1 MQGKLIYEFGPFRL
15 EPAEHRLLRQ
25 GQPVNLSPQ
34 LFSLLVVFV
43 ENSGTLISKEE
54 LRNKVWGNA
63 FISDDA
69 LKVIIGNLRKA
80 LGEGHNGDRY
90 IENVFGK
97 GYRFIS
103 PVRIADNNGD
113 SQGHVQ
119 NPDLPPRRDAANAT
133 DLVNGEPLANDQGL
147 AEPGAETPASANTGG
162 TPRGRVGGNR
172 RILLGSLGALIA
184 AATLLGLGFWFRSNK
199 QNQAHVQSSVPS
211 QQFSL
216 YDFEDGE
223 QGWVARPN
231 RMISRVFS
239 SDAHAYEG
247 KRSLAIVFDSAY
259 SRKSQVYIEY
269 PPLKAGRVVT
279 ARILCPADNQLSTI
293 AWFVEDREFT
303 WSNDWQP
310 VSRLI
315 PGGWN
320 RFSVR
325 IPADAPT
332 PLARLGIEFTAD
344 SVWKGTC
351 YLDAVEW
358 Q

>member
-1 MQGKLIYEFGPFRL
+1 MQAKLIYEFGPFRL

-25 GQPVNLSPQ
+25 GRPISLSPQ

-54 LRNKVWGNA
+54 LRNKVWGNLYV
-63 FISDDA
+63 SEDA
-69 LKVIIGNLRKA
+69 LKVVIGNLRKA
-80 LGEGHNGDRY
+80 LGEGQNGDRY

-97 GYRFIS
+97 GYRFMG
-103 PVRIADNNGD
+103 PVKMAGEKGD
-113 SQGHVQ
+113 SEGNIQASA
-119 NPDLPPRRDAANAT
+119 PTLRRDAATLGDRA
-133 DLVNGEPLANDQGL
+133 NGDPPEEAPGSADAS
-147 AEPGAETPASANTGG
+147 AEAPAPANTGG
-162 TPRGRVGGNR
+162 TPQARVGGNR
-172 RILLGSLGALIA
+172 RILLGSLGVLIA
-184 AATLLGLGFWFRSNK
+184 VATLLGLGFWFRSN
-199 QNQAHVQSSVPS
+199 NQSKAHVQSSVPP
-211 QQFSL
+211 QQSSL

-239 SDAHAYEG
+239 SDVHAYEG
-247 KRSLAIVFDSAY
+247 KRSLAIVFDSPY

>member
-1 MQGKLIYEFGPFRL
+1 
-15 EPAEHRLLRQ
+15 LL
-25 GQPVNLSPQ
+25 S
-34 LFSLLVVFV
+34 VFV
-43 ENSGTLISKEE
+43 ENPGTLISKEE
-54 LRNKVWGNA
+54 LRNKVWGKA
-63 FISDDA
+63 FISEDA

-80 LGEGHNGDRY
+80 IGENGERY
-90 IENVFGK
+90 IETVRGE
-97 GYRFIS
+97 GYRFLG
-103 PVRIADNNGD
+103 PVKMAGGKGD
-113 SQGHVQ
+113 SGDNVQ
-119 NPDLPPRRDAANAT
+119 IPALILRRDAA
-133 DLVNGEPLANDQGL
+133 
-147 AEPGAETPASANTGG
+147 
-162 TPRGRVGGNR
+162 TPRGPANGASPENVPGLADPGEEAPAPTNTGPSPQTRIGENR
-172 RILLGSLGALIA
+172 RMLLWSLGAFIA
-184 AATLLGLGFWFRSNK
+184 AATLLGLSFWFRSNK
-199 QNQAHVQSSVPS
+199 QSQAHVQSSVPP

-239 SDAHAYEG
+239 SDVHAYEG
-247 KRSLAIVFDSAY
+247 KRSLAIVFDNPY

-279 ARILCPADNQLSTI
+279 ARILCPAENQFSAI

-344 SVWKGTC
+344 SAWKGTC

>member
-15 EPAEHRLLRQ
+15 EPAERRLLRQ
-25 GQPVNLSPQ
+25 GQPINLSPQ
-34 LFSLLVVFV
+34 LFSLLLAFI
-43 ENSGTLISKEE
+43 ENSGKLISKEA
-54 LRNKVWGNA
+54 LRSKVWGNA
-63 FISDDA
+63 YVTEDA

-80 LGEGHNGDRY
+80 IGENGERY
-90 IENVFGK
+90 IETVRGE
-97 GYRFIS
+97 GYRFIG
-103 PVRIADNNGD
+103 PVKMAGEKGD
-113 SQGHVQ
+113 SESNIQASA
-119 NPDLPPRRDAANAT
+119 PTLRRDAANAT

-162 TPRGRVGGNR
+162 TTQARVGGNR
-172 RILLGSLGALIA
+172 RILLGSLGVLIA
-184 AATLLGLGFWFRSNK
+184 VATLLGLGFWFRSN
-199 QNQAHVQSSVPS
+199 NQSKAHVQSSVPP
-211 QQFSL
+211 QQSSL

-239 SDAHAYEG
+239 SDVHAYEG
-247 KRSLAIVFDSAY
+247 KRSLAIVFDSPY